1 MILAELM
8 GVAIY
13 FFGPQLIALF
23 NNTPE
28 VVDFGTRQAKLE
40 AFAYF
45 LLAFSHCIA
54 GFMRGAGKA
63 MVPMFTMLVSW
74 CLVRITYITV
84 VIHYIPKIEVV
95 FSAYPLTWFIS
106 SVIFLIY
113 FLKAD
118 WLHNFDRLE
127 AKQHTQAA

>member
-1 MILAELM
+1 MVLAELM
-8 GVAIY
+8 GVAI
-13 FFGPQLIALF
+13 FFLGPHLIALF
-23 NNTPE
+23 NSTPD

-54 GFMRGAGKA
+54 GIMRGAGKA

-74 CLVRITYITV
+74 CLVRIAYITI
-84 VIHYIPKIEVV
+84 VIRYIPKIEVV

-106 SVIFLIY
+106 SVIFLVY

-127 AKQHTQAA
+127 AKQQAKAA

>member
-1 MILAELM
+1 MLAELM
-8 GVAIY
+8 GVAIF

-23 NNTPE
+23 NNTPD

-54 GFMRGAGKA
+54 GIMRGAGKA
-63 MVPMFTMLVSW
+63 MVPMLTMLVAW
-74 CLVRITYITV
+74 CLVRITYITI

-127 AKQHTQAA
+127 AKQQTKAA